1 MDHSFVAFL
10 VPYWIICSG
19 WTLLMDCQ
27 LFQVPKSRFCGT
39 RGMTS
44 RVQASCVMAF
54 LLMGIPTQHLGVCGY
69 GFHGDVLATK
79 RQGPT

>member
-10 VPYWIICSG
+10 VPYWIIGSG
-19 WTLLMDCQ
+19 WTLLMDSD

-39 RGMTS
+39 RGMTP

-54 LLMGIPTQHLGVCGY
+54 LLMGIPTQHLGVRGY
-69 GFHGDVLATK
+69 GFHADVLATK